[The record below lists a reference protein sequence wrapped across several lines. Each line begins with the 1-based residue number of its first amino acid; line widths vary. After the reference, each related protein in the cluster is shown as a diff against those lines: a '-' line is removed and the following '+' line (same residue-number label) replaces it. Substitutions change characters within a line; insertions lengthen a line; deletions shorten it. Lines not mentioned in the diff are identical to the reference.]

1 MNASTPP
8 KPARIFLLS
17 QPRMTSNLLTR
28 LLGLE
33 GQPNIYY
40 DEDTSYPFV
49 DLDLVDTTMQLQS
62 SPVDTWTEDERS
74 RLKQGYQRCFDKL
87 DQYRV
92 KGEADGK
99 VVFAKEHC
107 NLLWRPDAG
116 GDTVSAEFTV
126 SVSSQQKNGHDDR
139 LQNPTVLPSAYL
151 GDWKPIFLIR
161 HPARSFISYY
171 RAFVRLYESRPQAEL
186 CRRAQ
191 DEYIES
197 QLSFSFTRSLYDWYM
212 EYSALKEDTA
222 ATPVVLDAD
231 DYINRPELVS
241 RLADILG
248 LDADRVQYTWS
259 PRRDC
264 LRSPIT
270 RVWKGTVASSSGVRK
285 DKAAGDVDIEE
296 EKKKWEA
303 EFGESRAE
311 MLHKCVVDAMADYE
325 YLKSKKFC

>member
-8 KPARIFLLS
+8 KPTRIFLLA

-28 LLGLE
+28 LLGLG

-49 DLDLVDTTMQLQS
+49 DLDLVDAIIQLQS
-62 SPVDTWTEDERS
+62 NPVDTWTEDEKNH
-74 RLKQGYQRCFDKL
+74 LKQSYQRCFDRL
-87 DQYRV
+87 DQYRA
-92 KGEADGK
+92 KGEADDK

-116 GDTVSAEFTV
+116 GDTLSAEFTV
-126 SVSSQQKNGHDDR
+126 SLSSQQESGHDDR

-151 GDWKPIFLIR
+151 GAWKPIFLIR

-171 RAFVRLYESRPQAEL
+171 RAFVRLYESRPEAEL
-186 CRRAQ
+186 CPRAQ
-191 DEYIES
+191 DDYIAS
-197 QLSFSFTRSLYDWYM
+197 QMSFSFTRSLYDWYV
-212 EYSALKEDTA
+212 EYSALVEDTT
-222 ATPVVLDAD
+222 ATPLVLDAD

-241 RLADILG
+241 RLADVLG

-259 PRRDC
+259 PRRDH
-264 LRSPIT
+264 LLSPIS

-285 DKAAGDVDIEE
+285 DKAAGDVDIQEE
-296 EKKKWEA
+296 SKKWEA

-311 MLHKCVVDAMADYE
+311 MLRNCVVYAMADYE
-325 YLKSKKFC
+325 YLKSKRFC